1 MITII
6 CAMEQE
12 LKEII
17 NLMENIKYE
26 TFGIFKFFFGKI
38 NNTECV
44 AVLCGVGKVNAAM
57 CAQSLINKYRPEIIL
72 NVGVAGA
79 IDKKIKVGDI
89 VISDYAIEYDFDIS
103 AFPNRKKGEIS
114 GINTVSIPCC
124 KETSDKILKSAKKH
138 LKNTSVHV
146 GTILTGD
153 QFINSKEKLKELK
166 DEFGGLACDME
177 TGSIAQVCFLNKVKF
192 VAVRSISDTADSNS
206 HIDFYSFLEKSSKN
220 AAIVIKEFIK
230 SKQD

>member
-1 MITII
+1 MNIIFYNLIISLFITI
-6 CAMEQE
+6 C
-12 LKEII
+12 
-17 NLMENIKYE
+17 
-26 TFGIFKFFFGKI
+26 FGIFKFFFGKI

-124 KETSDKILKSAKKH
+124 K
-138 LKNTSVHV
+138 
-146 GTILTGD
+146 
-153 QFINSKEKLKELK
+153 
-166 DEFGGLACDME
+166 
-177 TGSIAQVCFLNKVKF
+177 
-192 VAVRSISDTADSNS
+192 
-206 HIDFYSFLEKSSKN
+206 
-220 AAIVIKEFIK
+220 
-230 SKQD
+230 